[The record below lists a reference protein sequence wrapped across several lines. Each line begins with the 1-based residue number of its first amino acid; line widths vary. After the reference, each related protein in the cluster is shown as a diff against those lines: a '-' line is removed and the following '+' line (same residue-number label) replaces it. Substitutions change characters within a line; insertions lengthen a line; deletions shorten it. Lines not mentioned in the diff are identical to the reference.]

1 MVTSV
6 GLVMRQQLMAVQ
18 FYRWRRGAGPTTDV
32 YIFKLSLQTY
42 EQSLLTTWRFG
53 ATSLSVYSFL
63 HGWLKQCHS
72 VAEADIKLSLFIS
85 DLSP

>member
-32 YIFKLSLQTY
+32 YIFK
-42 EQSLLTTWRFG
+42 QSLLTTWRFG